1 MRSDSGN
8 LPILLVEDSAADA
21 KLLVR
26 KFDRAGVKN
35 RIIHLNTGDQALAY
49 VSGINEFSNR
59 IQYPLPVLIILDLRL
74 PGMGGM
80 ELLPLLR
87 RNRETKP
94 IPIIVLTSE
103 EDERLVRGAYELGAN
118 SYLMKSAD
126 EEKVHQIAVA
136 IRDYWLGLN
145 RSPSLVIAEGAR

>member
-1 MRSDSGN
+1 MKSDHAS
-8 LPILLVEDSAADA
+8 LPILLVEDSSADA
-21 KLLVR
+21 KLLIR

-35 RIIHLNTGDQALAY
+35 RIIHLQTGDQALAY
-49 VSGINEFSNR
+49 IAGINEYSDR
-59 IQYPLPVLIILDLRL
+59 AEYPLPVLIILDLKL

-80 ELLPLLR
+80 ELLPLFR

-126 EEKVHQIAVA
+126 EEKVHEIAVA
-136 IRDYWLGLN
+136 IRDYWLRLN
-145 RSPSLVIAEGAR
+145 RSPSLVIAKAAE